1 MTIPRPAAKKV
12 KVRIYNAMGT
22 FSIANIII
30 IIIGIIIPFH
40 RGAG

>member
-1 MTIPRPAAKKV
+1 MKLPSEDSYDMHAID
-12 KVRIYNAMGT
+12 
-22 FSIANIII
+22 IANIII

>member
-1 MTIPRPAAKKV
+1 M
-12 KVRIYNAMGT
+12 RIDNDMHT
-22 FSIANIII
+22 VSIANIII